1 MKIKTQ
7 NMKRNLT
14 LLFLVFLTSVA
25 FSQQEAQFS
34 HNMFNNMAI
43 NPGYAG
49 SNDAICATMLAR
61 QQWVGFKDADGNKG
75 APQTYLL
82 SVDGAVNPI
91 HGGLGMTIYQ
101 DQLGFEKNLGVK
113 LAYAYRLTA
122 GPGQLGIGAQV
133 GFLNKSIDF
142 TKFKPIDVT
151 DPKLLGQK
159 ESNMA
164 TDFAF
169 GLFYKIENKLYAGIS
184 ATQLS
189 QAEVSYSST
198 LASPTLARHYYVS
211 AGYYYPLPNNPSIE
225 IDPSILIKS
234 DLASTQFDINALVK
248 YNNQFWGGVSYR
260 ATDAIVILL
269 GMNYKNFHFGYSY
282 DVTTSAMGSNGR
294 SSGTHEIMIGYCFKI
309 IKEFHPQSYKNPRFL

>member
-1 MKIKTQ
+1 
-7 NMKRNLT
+7 MKRNIT
-14 LLFLVFLTSVA
+14 LLFLVFLSSVA

-49 SNDAICATMLAR
+49 SNDAICATAIAR
-61 QQWVGFKDADGNKG
+61 QQWVGFKDPDGSKT
-75 APQTYLL
+75 APQTYLF
-82 SVDGAVNPI
+82 SVDGAVNPL
-91 HGGLGMTIYQ
+91 HGGLGMTIFQ

-122 GPGQLGIGAQV
+122 GPGTLGIGAQV
-133 GFLNKSIDF
+133 GFLSKSIDF
-142 TKFKPIDVT
+142 TKFNPIDVN
-151 DPKLLGQK
+151 DPKLQGAK

-169 GLFYKIENKLYAGIS
+169 GAYYKIENKLYFGLS
-184 ATQLS
+184 ASQLAQS
-189 QAEVSYSST
+189 EVQFST
-198 LASPTLARHYYVS
+198 ALASPTLARHYYVS
-211 AGYYYPLPNNPSIE
+211 AGYYYPLPNNPELE
-225 IDPSILIKS
+225 IDPSILIKT
-234 DLASTQFDINALVK
+234 DFASTQFDINGLLK

-282 DVTTSAMGSNGR
+282 DVTTSPMGASGR
-294 SSGTHEIMIGYCFKI
+294 SSGSHEVMVGYCFKI

>member
-1 MKIKTQ
+1 
-7 NMKRNLT
+7 MKRNIT
-14 LLFLVFLTSVA
+14 LLFLVFLSSVA

-49 SNDAICATMLAR
+49 SNDAICATAIAR

-75 APQTYLL
+75 APQTYLFSL
-82 SVDGAVNPI
+82 DGAVNPL
-91 HGGLGMTIYQ
+91 HGGLGMTIFQ

-113 LAYAYRLTA
+113 LAYAYRLSA

-142 TKFKPIDVT
+142 TKFKPIDIT
-151 DPKLLGQK
+151 DPKLQGQK
-159 ESNMA
+159 ETNMA

-169 GLFYKIENKLYAGIS
+169 GLFYKIENKLYFGLS
-184 ATQLS
+184 ASQLS
-189 QAEVSYSST
+189 QTDVEFSSA

-211 AGYYYPLPNNPSIE
+211 AGYYYPLPNNPALE
-225 IDPSILIKS
+225 INPSILIKT
-234 DLASTQFDINALVK
+234 DFASTQFDINGLLK

-282 DVTTSAMGSNGR
+282 DVTTSSMGASGR
-294 SSGTHEIMIGYCFKI
+294 SSGSHEVMVGYCFKI
-309 IKEFHPQSYKNPRFL
+309 IREFQPQSYKNPRFL

>member
-1 MKIKTQ
+1 
-7 NMKRNLT
+7 MKRNIT
-14 LLFLVFLTSVA
+14 LLFLVFLSSVA

-61 QQWVGFKDADGNKG
+61 QQWVGFKDPDGSKT

-82 SVDGAVNPI
+82 SIDGAVNPL
-91 HGGLGMTIYQ
+91 HGGLGLTVFQ
-101 DQLGFEKNLGVK
+101 DQLGFEKNLGIK
-113 LAYAYRLTA
+113 LAYAYRLSA

-133 GFLNKSIDF
+133 GFLSKAIDF
-142 TKFKPIDVT
+142 TKFHAIDAS
-151 DPKLLGQK
+151 DPTLQGAQ

-169 GLFYKIENKLYAGIS
+169 GVYYKIENKLSFGLS
-184 ATQLS
+184 ASQLS
-189 QAEVSYSST
+189 EADVEYST
-198 LASPTLARHYYVS
+198 VLAAPTLARHYYVS
-211 AGYYYPLPNNPSIE
+211 ASYCYPLPNNPALE
-225 IDPSILIKS
+225 IDPSILIKT
-234 DLASTQFDINALVK
+234 DFASTQFDINGLLK

-282 DVTTSAMGSNGR
+282 DVTTSAMGASGR
-294 SSGTHEIMIGYCFKI
+294 SSGSHEVMVGYCFKI